1 MTKTPCNAHAY
12 FQDEEMINEYDI
24 KHMSE
29 DQKLCL
35 KIAEEAGIETTYL
48 TQDDIFKMVKFMRSV
63 AEHSAL
69 VALEHQ
75 QFSGALAIRN
85 YFNVPPAAPCA
96 LLDKRFTYGS

>member
-12 FQDEEMINEYDI
+12 YQDKEMINEYDI
-24 KHMSE
+24 QHMSE

-35 KIAEEAGIETTYL
+35 KIADEAGIDTTYL
-48 TQDDIFKMVKFMRSV
+48 TQEDIARMIRFMRSV

-69 VALEHQ
+69 IALEHQ
-75 QFSGALAIRN
+75 QFNGAIAIRN
-85 YFNVPPAAPCA
+85 HFKIPMTAPCA

>member
-1 MTKTPCNAHAY
+1 
-12 FQDEEMINEYDI
+12 MINEYDI

-35 KIAEEAGIETTYL
+35 KLAEESGIDTTYM
-48 TQDDIFKMVKFMRSV
+48 TQEDVIRMIKFMRSV

-69 VALEHQ
+69 IALEHQ

-85 YFNVPPAAPCA
+85 YFNVIPSAPCA
-96 LLDKRFTYGS
+96 LLDKRFTHGS